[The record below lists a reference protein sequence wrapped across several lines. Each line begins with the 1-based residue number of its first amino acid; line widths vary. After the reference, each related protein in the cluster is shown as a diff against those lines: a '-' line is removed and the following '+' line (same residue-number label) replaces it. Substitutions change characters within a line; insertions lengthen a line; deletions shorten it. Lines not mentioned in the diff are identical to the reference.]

1 VVAASSVST
10 VGWGTQMK
18 AMVTQLGR
26 YFCLFR
32 CCNLIPMARF
42 PDIVDGLGKQ
52 VMADA
57 GEIRKTGAELGKL
70 RAAYQRYRD
79 LTAHLDSRVE
89 RVKVGL
95 GLLAAQEN
103 WNIGEAFTLLDNLGI
118 ELQAPSDLRGEMPL
132 WKMVREVVRQ
142 TEELRIVE
150 LESVMNGLKIK
161 ASRQA
166 LESAIDAHKR
176 TFKIRRSGREKF
188 VALKH

>member
-1 VVAASSVST
+1 
-10 VGWGTQMK
+10 M
-18 AMVTQLGR
+18 
-26 YFCLFR
+26 
-32 CCNLIPMARF
+32 
-42 PDIVDGLGKQ
+42 DGLGKQ
-52 VMADA
+52 VKADA
-57 GEIRKTGAELGKL
+57 EEIRKTGAELGEL

-89 RVKVGL
+89 RIKVGL
-95 GLLAAQEN
+95 GLLAEQEN
-103 WNIGEAFTLLDNLGI
+103 WNIGEAFTLLDDLGI
-118 ELQAPSDLRGEMPL
+118 ELEAPLDMREEMPL

-150 LESVMNGLKIK
+150 LESIMKSLRIK

-188 VALKH
+188 VALKQ

>member
-1 VVAASSVST
+1 
-10 VGWGTQMK
+10 
-18 AMVTQLGR
+18 
-26 YFCLFR
+26 
-32 CCNLIPMARF
+32 MARF

-52 VMADA
+52 LMGDA
-57 GEIRKTGAELGKL
+57 EEIRKTGAELGKL

-95 GLLAAQEN
+95 GLLAEQEK
-103 WNIGEAFTLLDNLGI
+103 WNIGEAFTLLDDLGI
-118 ELQAPSDLRGEMPL
+118 ELEAPLDIRGEMPL
-132 WKMVREVVRQ
+132 WKMVREVIRQ